1 MVSKRNRRGFAGTWL
16 PCAGGYA
23 PHPTAT
29 PSEPTPPCPGDASR
43 TGHGRP
49 RSPGSVLR
57 CLGASAATVICVE
70 MAGCP
75 PWWRS
80 SRSPASSGARSG
92 WTCPPA
98 QVLAGPGAPGCWS
111 RGGHSGRRHGSRG
124 SAWHRTSR
132 CGSPRPDGCVARV
145 ASRPQMYAARHT
157 RLTKAR
163 GAPGREHA
171 WTFAYGRPCARGSVT
186 RACPLARSR
195 VANLGRSCLQAFIDS
210 SNGTHRSGAT
220 RTHGLR

>member
-49 RSPGSVLR
+49 RSSGSVLR

-70 MAGCP
+70 MAGCS

-111 RGGHSGRRHGSRG
+111 TGGHSGRRHGSRG
-124 SAWHRTSR
+124 SAWHRTRGAGRRGLMGVSPVWHRARR
-132 CGSPRPDGCVARV
+132 CTRPVTPD
-145 ASRPQMYAARHT
+145 SQ
-157 RLTKAR
+157 KR
-163 GAPGREHA
+163 GAPPGGSMHGHLRTAGRA
-171 WTFAYGRPCARGSVT
+171 P
-186 RACPLARSR
+186 
-195 VANLGRSCLQAFIDS
+195 VAL
-210 SNGTHRSGAT
+210 
-220 RTHGLR
+220 